1 MSKQNKKKMG
11 YNQYER
17 LLSLA
22 HQKLE
27 ILAEKFHE
35 LQTYF
40 IAYVE
45 YRGDNLEFNDSSDI
59 INFMSYYMKSNSTRG
74 VLERENKTKQSLGV
88 VIKGFADARGT
99 VENNYKLSRNRSNE
113 VRRFIEMLN
122 VRLE

>member
-11 YNQYER
+11 YTQYER

-45 YRGDNLEFNDSSDI
+45 YRGDNLEFNDW
-59 INFMSYYMKSNSTRG
+59 M
-74 VLERENKTKQSLGV
+74 NKR
-88 VIKGFADARGT
+88 IKEMETEVQKAKEEKEHAD
-99 VENNYKLSRNRSNE
+99 EE
-113 VRRFIEMLN
+113 V
-122 VRLE
+122 